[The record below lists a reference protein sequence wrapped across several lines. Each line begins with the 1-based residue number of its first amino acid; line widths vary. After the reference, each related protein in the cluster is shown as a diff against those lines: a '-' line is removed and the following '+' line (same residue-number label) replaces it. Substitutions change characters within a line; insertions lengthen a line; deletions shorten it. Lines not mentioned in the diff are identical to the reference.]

1 MTRLT
6 MTSAAILSGALVAGP
21 LATAPEPVH
30 AAAPVTIPPASRLVT
45 IPAGTVLRLRVD
57 RAFGSDISRVED
69 RVGATLVRSVFV
81 DGRTALPGGSAVSGY
96 VADAARP
103 GKVKG
108 RGRVA
113 VRFTRITP
121 VGDNEHYA
129 MRTRSW
135 VAVAPAT
142 KKKDALTIGLPA
154 AGGAGIGAL
163 VGGKKGAGI
172 GALAGG
178 GAGTAIVLSTRGKD
192 VRVNRGATIAV
203 RLSEPLT
210 VRVD

>member
-6 MTSAAILSGALVAGP
+6 ISAAVVASALLTAP
-21 LATAPEPVH
+21 LAVRPAAIHAEAP
-30 AAAPVTIPPASRLVT
+30 AAAARVSRLVT
-45 IPAGTVLRLRVD
+45 IPAGTTLRLRVD

-69 RVGATLVRSVFV
+69 PVAATLVRAVIV
-81 DGRTALPGGSAVSGY
+81 DGRTVLPSGSVASGY

-121 VGDNEHYA
+121 AGDDDRYT

-154 AGGAGIGAL
+154 AGGAAIGAL
-163 VGGKKGAGI
+163 IDGKKGAGI

-178 GAGTAIVLSTRGKD
+178 GAGTAVVLTTRGKD
-192 VRVNRGATIAV
+192 VRVNRGATLAV

>member
-1 MTRLT
+1 MRRLV
-6 MTSAAILSGALVAGP
+6 MSSAAILSAVML
-21 LATAPEPVH
+21 TAPLVVRPASVH
-30 AAAPVTIPPASRLVT
+30 AEAAPVLARAARFVT
-45 IPAGTVLRLRVD
+45 IPAGTTLRLRVD
-57 RAFGSDISRVED
+57 RAFGSGISRVED
-69 RVGATLVRSVFV
+69 PVGATLVRAVVV
-81 DGRTALPGGSAVSGY
+81 DGHAVLPSGSVASGY
-96 VADAARP
+96 VADAVRP

-121 VGDNEHYA
+121 AGDNGRYT
-129 MRTRSW
+129 MRTNSW

-154 AGGAGIGAL
+154 AGGAAIGAL
-163 VGGKKGAGI
+163 IKGKKGAGI

-178 GAGTAIVLSTRGKD
+178 GAGTAVVLTTRGKD
-192 VRVNRGATIAV
+192 VRVNRGATLAV